1 MYTKP
6 GSRIGCGSGLF
17 TKAFLEQWTT
27 SIEELKCYDP
37 NKGMLKVFRENIIDP
52 RVSAAEGTFD
62 STDAE
67 DGWADLIVIATVSN
81 HN

>member
-1 MYTKP
+1 M
-6 GSRIGCGSGLF
+6 
-17 TKAFLEQWTT
+17 
-27 SIEELKCYDP
+27 
-37 NKGMLKVFRENIIDP
+37 FRENIIDP